1 MFIFIDSMGKKNFKK
16 KLGVLFG
23 KNKREI
29 IYLLIMKIFLL
40 VLDNFKVLN
49 MWVKWLCY
57 VNNLCILWNY
67 LFFYIYVYLFGR
79 FWFDVNLN
87 GLICL

>member
-29 IYLLIMKIFLL
+29 IYILIMKIFLF
-40 VLDNFKVLN
+40 VLDNFKVFIIKF
-49 MWVKWLCY
+49 V
-57 VNNLCILWNY
+57 
-67 LFFYIYVYLFGR
+67 
-79 FWFDVNLN
+79 
-87 GLICL
+87 

>member
-49 MWVKWLCY
+49 MWVLWLCY
-57 VNNLCILWNY
+57 VK
-67 LFFYIYVYLFGR
+67 IYVFYGIIYFFIYMFICLEDF
-79 FWFDVNLN
+79 
-87 GLICL
+87 GLI

>member
-29 IYLLIMKIFLL
+29 IYILIMKIFLF
-40 VLDNFKVLN
+40 VLDNFKVFIIKF
-49 MWVKWLCY
+49 VSFVIVLC
-57 VNNLCILWNY
+57 
-67 LFFYIYVYLFGR
+67 
-79 FWFDVNLN
+79 
-87 GLICL
+87 

>member
-29 IYLLIMKIFLL
+29 YLLIMKMFLL

-49 MWVKWLCY
+49 M
-57 VNNLCILWNY
+57 
-67 LFFYIYVYLFGR
+67 
-79 FWFDVNLN
+79 
-87 GLICL
+87 

>member
-49 MWVKWLCY
+49 MWVLWLCY
-57 VNNLCILWNY
+57 VK
-67 LFFYIYVYLFGR
+67 IYVFYGIIYF
-79 FWFDVNLN
+79 FIYMF
-87 GLICL
+87 ICLEDFGLM